1 MEPEINRINEEIKSS
16 FESNCYINLKSLIVV
31 FATPKILQI
40 AYQYRISIFAFHLV
54 YDLFN
59 DESILFIA
67 MSFYIVSS
75 TIKISFPT
83 FS

>member
-1 MEPEINRINEEIKSS
+1 MAKINRINEEIKSS